1 MSEARR
7 LTQNPD
13 LTRRLRLPL
22 LVMIVTVSIS
32 LTSCLRGSAQPK
44 ANFDGDRAYE
54 WVVTQCE
61 IGYRVTGTE
70 ASIQAGDTF
79 SLTLQALGWRV
90 REQRFSYR
98 ETPVRNLLAW
108 KGEGPGVLI
117 GAHYDTRR
125 EADED
130 PTHPNQPV
138 LGANDGASGT
148 AVLLELARTL
158 DVNKTNRT
166 VYLAFFDAED
176 NGYLDGWNWIVGSS
190 HMAAHWGDADEQPL
204 EAVVIVD
211 MIGDRDQNIY
221 YDRNSDPQLNQTL
234 WCIADELGYG
244 DRFIPEYRYRIL
256 DDHVPFA
263 NMGITAVDI
272 IDFDYPYWHTTEDT
286 VDKVS
291 ASSLEAVGR
300 TVERWLEDLD
310 E

>member
-1 MSEARR
+1 M
-7 LTQNPD
+7 TQNPD

-98 ETPVRNLLAW
+98 ETPVRNLLTW

-190 HMAAHWGDADEQPL
+190 YMAAHWGDADEQPL

-234 WCIADELGYG
+234 WRIADELGYG